1 MYKLFEKVPVIEGDR
16 IILKRIEFED
26 ADLLDEL
33 SKDSDI
39 YRFLP
44 TYLLEQEIEDKDEL
58 IDILYTKCLEEKSS
72 LFLGIYLRDAED
84 AAGADDAGAD
94 AGADVTGTEAAGT
107 GQEPGSEQ
115 RPEFCG
121 VIELY
126 DYKDHIHK
134 VSLGCR
140 LLPRYWGKGIA
151 TEAVRMIVDHLY
163 AETDIEIVTAST
175 MQENDASNKVMGKCG
190 FEKTTDSKEDDW
202 GFGEDIPTK
211 VWFV

>member
-44 TYLLEQEIEDKDEL
+44 TYLLEQEIDDKKEL

-84 AAGADDAGAD
+84 AAGAAAD
-94 AGADVTGTEAAGT
+94 AVPKSLFVTTTIQLSSSMHPACANRSVT
-107 GQEPGSEQ
+107 TLRSPS
-115 RPEFCG
+115 PSIDTFS
-121 VIELY
+121 ISILLY
-126 DYKDHIHK
+126 DFLH
-134 VSLGCR
+134 
-140 LLPRYWGKGIA
+140 
-151 TEAVRMIVDHLY
+151 
-163 AETDIEIVTAST
+163 
-175 MQENDASNKVMGKCG
+175 
-190 FEKTTDSKEDDW
+190 
-202 GFGEDIPTK
+202 TK
-211 VWFV
+211 YIYNISQLNIQVLRQKH

>member
-44 TYLLEQEIEDKDEL
+44 TYLLEQEIDDKKEL

-84 AAGADDAGAD
+84 AAGAASADDAGAE
-94 AGADVTGTEAAGT
+94 AGADVTGTAAAGT
-107 GQEPGSEQ
+107 GTEC

-134 VSLGCR
+134 VSLGYR
-140 LLPRYWGKGIA
+140 LLSRYWGKGIA

-163 AETDIEIVTAST
+163 SETDIEIVTAST
-175 MQENDASNKVMGKCG
+175 MQENDASNKVLGKCG